1 MLRAAL
7 LALATTLVVVLPSA
21 AAVIDRVRVT
31 EAGGAVTKSLP
42 PSVFVSIASPAEYVR
57 AASSETAGR
66 WVGPRYQATA
76 NSTRSGESTIA
87 WHLRFAE
94 GAKDAEAAANA
105 VEGRGWPVDIK
116 GGVSIPHVIRGN
128 AVGTVLGYY
137 LLTRAPGSSSAAYEA
152 ALAFPVGPR
161 LYALLR
167 FELLEP
173 GSDDA
178 GRDGRYVVKGI
189 PASIW
194 NRGQAF
200 WSITSVRLEGNLAPA
215 RVSARIAAGGRAIRG
230 RVSDSFRHPVVA
242 ARVRLELETGAGWSA
257 VASTTTDGRGAYVL
271 PAVSKRGRYRV
282 AATLGTARARSRAI
296 VAGPSGSAPSRS
308 FR

>member
-7 LALATTLVVVLPSA
+7 LALATTLVAVLPSA
-21 AAVIDRVRVT
+21 AAVVDRVRVT
-31 EAGGAVTKSLP
+31 EAGGAVTKSFP
-42 PSVFVSIASPAEYVR
+42 PSVFVSIASPADYVR
-57 AASSETAGR
+57 ATSSETAGR
-66 WVGPRYQATA
+66 WVGPRYQASA
-76 NSTRSGESTIA
+76 NSTRGGESTIA
-87 WHLRFAE
+87 WHLRLAE
-94 GAKDAEAAANA
+94 GAKDAEAAANTIA
-105 VEGRGWPVDIK
+105 GGWPVDIK
-116 GGVSIPHVIRGN
+116 GGVSIPHVIRGR
-128 AVGTVLGYY
+128 AVGTILGYY
-137 LLTRAPGSSSAAYEA
+137 VLTRAPGSSSAAYEG

-173 GSDDA
+173 ASDDA
-178 GRDGRYVVKGI
+178 GRDGRYLVKGI

-215 RVSARIAAGGRAIRG
+215 GVSARAAAGGRAIRG
-230 RVSDSFRHPVVA
+230 RVSDSFRHPVVGA
-242 ARVRLELETGAGWSA
+242 PVRLERETGAGWRA

-271 PAVSKRGRYRV
+271 GGISKRGRYRV
-282 AATLGTARARSRAI
+282 AATLGSARARSRAI
-296 VAGPSGSAPSRS
+296 VAGPTGLAPSRS